1 MNTKLKKRLKTLNQ
15 VVEWAIDKTDTK
27 RILLSTKKPA
37 DPAKISKVKDME
49 MQNAE
54 QQLKFYEE
62 EVTRLENKIEEL
74 QGVDKLISKEEE
86 LRENKEEINKLWH

>member
-1 MNTKLKKRLKTLNQ
+1 
-15 VVEWAIDKTDTK
+15 
-27 RILLSTKKPA
+27 
-37 DPAKISKVKDME
+37 ME

-86 LRENKEEINKLWH
+86 LRENKEEINKL

>member
-1 MNTKLKKRLKTLNQ
+1 
-15 VVEWAIDKTDTK
+15 
-27 RILLSTKKPA
+27 
-37 DPAKISKVKDME
+37 ME

-62 EVTRLENKIEEL
+62 EVARLENKIEEL

-86 LRENKEEINKLWH
+86 LRENKEEINKL

>member
-1 MNTKLKKRLKTLNQ
+1 
-15 VVEWAIDKTDTK
+15 
-27 RILLSTKKPA
+27 
-37 DPAKISKVKDME
+37 ME

-86 LRENKEEINKLWH
+86 LRDNKEEINKL